1 MRDAADRAHARAARP
16 PRTTLPAQTAAAP
29 FFGRLSARGKSVMKE
44 QMVKVRIGLH
54 EESGVE
60 LEIFTRQLLALR
72 IMGQS
77 ERARTSLLTREQAIR
92 LRAALDE
99 MIRELDA
106 ATPED
111 QAARLRA
118 A

>member
-1 MRDAADRAHARAARP
+1 
-16 PRTTLPAQTAAAP
+16 
-29 FFGRLSARGKSVMKE
+29 MKE
-44 QMVKVRIGLH
+44 RMVEVKVGLH
-54 EESGVE
+54 EESSVE

-77 ERARTSLLTREQAIR
+77 ERARTSLLTREQAVR

-99 MIRELDA
+99 LIAELSPTTPAESA
-106 ATPED
+106 AEEAT
-111 QAARLRA
+111 RLRA

>member
-1 MRDAADRAHARAARP
+1 
-16 PRTTLPAQTAAAP
+16 
-29 FFGRLSARGKSVMKE
+29 MKE
-44 QMVKVRIGLH
+44 QMVEVQIGLH
-54 EESGVE
+54 EESSVE

-77 ERARTSLLTREQAIR
+77 ERARTSLLTREQAQR

-99 MIRELDA
+99 LIAELSPT
-106 ATPED
+106 TPAESGTEEPT
-111 QAARLRA
+111 RLRA

>member
-1 MRDAADRAHARAARP
+1 
-16 PRTTLPAQTAAAP
+16 
-29 FFGRLSARGKSVMKE
+29 MKE
-44 QMVKVRIGLH
+44 RMVEVQIGLH
-54 EESGVE
+54 DESSVE

-77 ERARTSLLTREQAIR
+77 ERARTSLLTREQAQR

-99 MIRELDA
+99 LIAQLSPTEPA
-106 ATPED
+106 EPGAEA
-111 QAARLRA
+111 AARLRA

>member
-1 MRDAADRAHARAARP
+1 MA
-16 PRTTLPAQTAAAP
+16 
-29 FFGRLSARGKSVMKE
+29 MKE
-44 QMVKVRIGLH
+44 QMVEVQIGLH
-54 EESGVE
+54 EESSVE

-77 ERARTSLLTREQAIR
+77 ERARTSLLTREQAVC

-99 MIRELDA
+99 LIAELSPTAPAEPDEGE
-106 ATPED
+106 AT
-111 QAARLRA
+111 RLRA

>member
-1 MRDAADRAHARAARP
+1 
-16 PRTTLPAQTAAAP
+16 
-29 FFGRLSARGKSVMKE
+29 
-44 QMVKVRIGLH
+44 MVEVRVGLH
-54 EESGVE
+54 EESSVE

-77 ERARTSLLTREQAIR
+77 ERARTSLLTREQAVR

-99 MIRELDA
+99 LIAELCPSAPDSA
-106 ATPED
+106 GTGEAT
-111 QAARLRA
+111 RLRA

>member
-1 MRDAADRAHARAARP
+1 
-16 PRTTLPAQTAAAP
+16 
-29 FFGRLSARGKSVMKE
+29 MKE
-44 QMVKVRIGLH
+44 QMVEVQIGLH
-54 EESGVE
+54 EESSVE

-77 ERARTSLLTREQAIR
+77 ERARTSLITREQAQR

-99 MIRELDA
+99 MIRELDD
-106 ATPED
+106 ATPEEE
-111 QAARLRA
+111 AARLRA

>member
-1 MRDAADRAHARAARP
+1 M
-16 PRTTLPAQTAAAP
+16 T
-29 FFGRLSARGKSVMKE
+29 KE
-44 QMVKVRIGLH
+44 RMLEVQIGLH
-54 EESGVE
+54 EESRVE

-77 ERARTSLLTREQAIR
+77 ERARTSLLTREQAER

-99 MIRELDA
+99 LIGELSPTTPAESA
-106 ATPED
+106 AAEEPT
-111 QAARLRA
+111 RLRA

>member
-1 MRDAADRAHARAARP
+1 
-16 PRTTLPAQTAAAP
+16 
-29 FFGRLSARGKSVMKE
+29 MKK
-44 QMVKVRIGLH
+44 QMAEVKIGLH
-54 EESGVE
+54 EESSVE

-77 ERARTSLLTREQAIR
+77 ERARTSLLTREQAVC

-99 MIRELDA
+99 LIAELSPTAPAEPDEGK
-106 ATPED
+106 AT
-111 QAARLRA
+111 RLRA